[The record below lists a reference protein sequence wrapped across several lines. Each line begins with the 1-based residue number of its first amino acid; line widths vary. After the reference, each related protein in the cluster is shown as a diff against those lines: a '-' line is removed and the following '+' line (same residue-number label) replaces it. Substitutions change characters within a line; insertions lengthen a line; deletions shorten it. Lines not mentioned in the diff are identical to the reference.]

1 MSLVAK
7 VCELPHVVSITPSE
21 LGWGEGVGEGNFQ
34 SQVSCSKFRGHTM
47 TTVAV
52 QSGPPSV

>member
-1 MSLVAK
+1 MSLAAK

-34 SQVSCSKFRGHTM
+34 SQVRCSKFRGYTM
-47 TTVAV
+47 TIVAV
-52 QSGPPSV
+52 QFGPPSV